1 MPEHEPNHNAH
12 VQIRVVELLTPDG
25 VMRGKVG
32 VTTGPMSLA
41 GLVPTAQALTN
52 ALVDRAVKLEIVAN
66 RTISCCAGCGAC
78 CRHMVPLSP
87 PEAFHLMDVVDG
99 FDAPRRNEVLSRF
112 DKIVNELDRRRMI
125 EELLDPPLTNQPA
138 LPIAKR
144 YFALGLACPF
154 LVDESCGIHQHRPV
168 ACRDFNVTSPAEWC
182 AKPYQYEIAKVP
194 MPLPLSAP
202 LSRLTAALSG
212 ERACLIPLT
221 LVPRW
226 TRNHAELRKRQWS
239 GPLLFDHFL
248 RELSEEAGES

>member
-1 MPEHEPNHNAH
+1 MPEPQSNHDAH
-12 VQIRVVELLTPDG
+12 MQIRVVELPTPDG

-41 GLVPTAQALTN
+41 GLVQTALDLTN
-52 ALVDRAVKLEIVAN
+52 ALVDRAVKLEVIAG
-66 RTISCCAGCGAC
+66 RTLSCCAGCGAC

-87 PEAFHLMDVVDG
+87 PEAFYLMDVIDG
-99 FDAPRRNEVLSRF
+99 FDAPRRDEVLSRF
-112 DKIVNELDRRRMI
+112 DKIENELDRRRMI
-125 EELLDPPLTNQPA
+125 EELLDPRLTDETA

-154 LVDESCGIHQHRPV
+154 LVDESCSIHQHRPV

-182 AKPYQYEIAKVP
+182 AKPYQHDIAKVP

-212 ERACLIPLT
+212 ENACLIPLT

-226 TRNHAELRKRQWS
+226 TRAHAELRKRQWP
-239 GPLLFDHFL
+239 GPKLFDRFL
-248 RELSEEAGES
+248 TELSADTGES

>member
-1 MPEHEPNHNAH
+1 MPEPEPN
-12 VQIRVVELLTPDG
+12 QGTQMEIRVVELPTPDG

-41 GLVPTAQALTN
+41 GLVPTALALTN
-52 ALVDRAVKLEIVAN
+52 ALVDRAVKLEIVAD

-87 PEAFHLMDVVDG
+87 PEAFHLMDVLDG
-99 FDAPRRNEVLSRF
+99 FDAPRRDEVLSRF
-112 DKIVNELDRRRMI
+112 DKIVTELDRRRMI
-125 EELLDPPLTNQPA
+125 EELLDPPLTDEPA
-138 LPIAKR
+138 LPITKR

-182 AKPYQYEIAKVP
+182 ATPYQYEIAKVP

-212 ERACLIPLT
+212 EKACLIPLT

-226 TRNHAELRKRQWS
+226 TGEHAGLRKRQWP
-239 GPLLFDHFL
+239 GAMLFERFL
-248 RELSEEAGES
+248 AELSAETGEL